1 MTNATIANE
10 PSAAAP
16 AAEKPAAT
24 IPALRLDHVSYSY
37 TKGGKK
43 VLDGRSH
50 DFQPGMVHAIT
61 GPSGAGKTTL
71 LSLLSGLAVPTEGR
85 VLYHGNDL
93 AKTDR
98 YRYRSHDIGVIF
110 QSFNLLPALTVAEN
124 IILSMD
130 ASGKT
135 FDRPKTQIAKE
146 LIAKVRLRPEYA
158 DERILHLSGGEQQRV
173 AIARALSYDPSIIL
187 ADEPT
192 GNLDLGTQNDIMAI
206 FRSLAH
212 DEGRCVIIVTHS
224 PEVAAQSDEVYELAK
239 LL

>member
-10 PSAAAP
+10 PSAAAS
-16 AAEKPAAT
+16 AAEHPAAT
-24 IPALRLDHVSYSY
+24 IPALRLDRGSYSY

-98 YRYRSHDIGVIF
+98 Y
-110 QSFNLLPALTVAEN
+110 
-124 IILSMD
+124 
-130 ASGKT
+130 
-135 FDRPKTQIAKE
+135 
-146 LIAKVRLRPEYA
+146 
-158 DERILHLSGGEQQRV
+158 
-173 AIARALSYDPSIIL
+173 
-187 ADEPT
+187 
-192 GNLDLGTQNDIMAI
+192 
-206 FRSLAH
+206 
-212 DEGRCVIIVTHS
+212 
-224 PEVAAQSDEVYELAK
+224 
-239 LL
+239 